1 MLHQTACK
9 QLAHDWL
16 ELDFESLPDELQW
29 EDRWRK
35 HLKPFNDEHRR
46 FYVANVRGCGVVHLL
61 NGRSPQLATT
71 GYFWDAKTLRLPERD
86 LGSLHL
92 KYDLARLRGFDL
104 RVSVCY
110 SASRDVCFFGKFSY
124 KSL

>member
-35 HLKPFNDEHRR
+35 HLKPSNESDWR
-46 FYVANVRGCGVVHLL
+46 YYAVNVHKCGVVHLL
-61 NGRSPQLATT
+61 NGRLPILVTMAH
-71 GYFWDAKTLRLPERD
+71 YWDAKTLRLPERD

-104 RVSVCY
+104 TVSVCY
-110 SASRDVCFFGKFSY
+110 SASRDVCFFGNFSY
-124 KSL
+124 EP